1 AVPVTALKAATSRA
15 ATSVNLSAEA
25 ASAFVISSQNVP
37 SPCARELQMS
47 AASGTSTIKLRLPS
61 AMPRARPPPARPRT
75 AAGRETA
82 TAELAANYLHHD
94 PAVVIE
100 EAELNRLPAAQTESL
115 GIDLEERPRLLEP
128 VLRAP
133 GDRLD
138 DGPVA
143 GVAEELLRLRGPEEL

>member
-1 AVPVTALKAATSRA
+1 
-15 ATSVNLSAEA
+15 
-25 ASAFVISSQNVP
+25 
-37 SPCARELQMS
+37 
-47 AASGTSTIKLRLPS
+47 
-61 AMPRARPPPARPRT
+61 MPRARPPPARPRT
-75 AAGRETA
+75 APGRETA
-82 TAELAANYLHHD
+82 RAELAANYLHHD

-115 GIDLEERPRLLEP
+115 GIDLEERLRLLEP

-143 GVAEELLRLRGPEEL
+143 GVAEELLRLRGPEELQKSLCLRMLQTALRERDGILDQDRLLRQHVLRSEEHTSELQSPMYLVCRLLLEKKKK